1 MPVTEVTPPVR
12 FGRELLLSLER
23 STTREWLETD
33 GRGGYASSTVLLA
46 PTRRY
51 HGLLV
56 GPTPSAGSAGLGRRY
71 VWLSRFEE
79 TLSGGGKTLPISIAR
94 YPGVWAPHGHQSLE
108 SFELRP

>member
-1 MPVTEVTPPVR
+1 MPATEASPSVR
-12 FGRELLLSLER
+12 IGRETLLTLER

-56 GPTPSAGSAGLGRRY
+56 GPKPSSAGGGPAVGLGRRY

-79 TLSGGGKTLPISIAR
+79 TLSGGGKSLPISIAR
-94 YPGVWAPHGHQSLE
+94 YPGVWAPHG
-108 SFELRP
+108 